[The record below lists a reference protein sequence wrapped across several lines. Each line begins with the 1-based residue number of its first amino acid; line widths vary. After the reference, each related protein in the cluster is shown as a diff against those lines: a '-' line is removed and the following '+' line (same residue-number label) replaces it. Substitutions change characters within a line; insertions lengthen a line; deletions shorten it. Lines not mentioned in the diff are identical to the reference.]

1 MISLGRVL
9 WRRKERQLS
18 KKSIYEQKPWLKS
31 YVEGVPEHVEYP
43 EVPLFDMI
51 DRAGKEIPDKTAIYF
66 LGRKINYRD
75 LKSMVDKLATALA
88 ALGVKKGDV
97 VALFLPNYPQFV
109 IGYYAAIRIGAIV
122 TSLSLLA
129 TPPEA
134 KYQLTDSQAQTIIID
149 ERNLPTLD
157 KVKSETKL
165 KHVIVTA
172 LQDFLPGKPP
182 VHKEIPGAQWFL
194 DLINKYEANP
204 PVVRINPKEDAA
216 ILQYTGG
223 TTGVPKGAI
232 LTHFNLYSNA
242 VQVNVWIRE
251 AKYGKEVVM
260 ANLPFFHLYGMEAC
274 MNMGLY
280 CGAMLVLNPDPRDIT
295 SLLYLI
301 KATKPTLMPGVP
313 TLYMKILDHP
323 DVTKGKVDFSSLWV
337 LVSGAAPCPPE
348 VLKRFKA
355 MTSAKLVE
363 AYGMTETSPAATI
376 TPFGGKIKL
385 GSVGLPISDTEI
397 KLVDIDTGT
406 KEVPLNEPG
415 EIVIRGPQVFKG
427 YWNRPEET
435 KNQLKNGWLYTGDI
449 GKMDEEGYFYIV
461 DRKKEMVI
469 VSGFKVYPRE
479 VDDVLYE
486 HPAVQM
492 AATVG
497 IPDPDKPGSEKVK
510 AFIVLKPTYQ
520 PSEELKEDII
530 AHARKSLSPYKVPKF
545 IEFRKEVPTSLVGK
559 VLKRPLKEEEQQKN
573 IGK

>member
-1 MISLGRVL
+1 VTVA
-9 WRRKERQLS
+9 RRRTRDYLPVQ
-18 KKSIYEQKPWLKS
+18 SIYTRKPWLKS
-31 YVEGVPEHVEYP
+31 YVKGIPEHIDYP
-43 EVPLFDMI
+43 RVPLTNVI
-51 DRAGKEIPDKTAIYF
+51 DKGAKEIPDNVAIHF

-75 LKSMVDKLATALA
+75 LKNLVDRLATGLA
-88 ALGVKKGDV
+88 AMGVKKGDV

-109 IGYYAAIRIGAIV
+109 IGYYAALRIGGIV

-134 KYQLTDSQAQTIIID
+134 KYQLVDSGAETLIID
-149 ERNLPTLD
+149 ERNLPIFEKIKNETV
-157 KVKSETKL
+157 VKR
-165 KHVIVTA
+165 VIITA

-182 VHKEIPGAQWFL
+182 LHKEIQGASWFL
-194 DLINKYEANP
+194 DIINKHQPNP
-204 PVVRINPKEDAA
+204 PKVELNPEEDAA

-232 LTHFNLYSNA
+232 LTHYNLHSNA
-242 VQVNVWIRE
+242 VQTEVWIRQ

-280 CGAMLVLNPDPRDIT
+280 CGAILVLNPDPRDIS
-295 SLLYLI
+295 SLVYLI
-301 KATKPTLMPGVP
+301 KTTKPTLMPGVP

-323 DVTKGKVDFSSLWV
+323 DVVNKKVDFSSLWV

-348 VLKRFKA
+348 VLKKFKS
-355 MTSAKLVE
+355 MTSARLVE

-376 TPFGGKIKL
+376 TPFGGKVKV

-397 KLVDIDTGT
+397 RLVDIETGT
-406 KEVPLNEPG
+406 EEVPIGEPG

-435 KNQLKNGWLYTGDI
+435 KNQLKDGWLYTGDI

-479 VDDVLYE
+479 VDDILYE

-492 AATVG
+492 AATLGV
-497 IPDPDKPGSEKVK
+497 PDPTKPGSEKVK
-510 AFIVLKPTYQ
+510 AFIVLKPGYQ
-520 PSEELKEDII
+520 PSEGLKEDII
-530 AHARKSLSPYKVPKF
+530 AHARKSLAPYKVPKI

-559 VLKRPLKEEEQQKN
+559 VLKRPLKEEEQEK
-573 IGK
+573 IKE